1 MAIEIVDLSIKNGD
15 FHSYVNVYQRVFSIK
30 SPLYPY
36 DGWLYPQDHPLF
48 GKSPR
53 VSSGQPI
60 EPARGQ
66 AAVGISAQCLLCSIE
81 PWWNDGCSNW
91 WVWWWHCQ
99 HQIGN
104 VLNWG
109 ILASKLHHLSTGNH
123 WVILG
128 QNKSCSAWKTC
139 WFKPTSNG
147 FSRETCNF
155 YTWEPS
161 HCDITTDIYWHGIAV
176 RLLE

>member
-1 MAIEIVDLSIKNGD
+1 MMVDI
-15 FHSYVNVYQRVFSIK
+15 
-30 SPLYPY
+30 
-36 DGWLYPQDHPLF
+36 
-48 GKSPR
+48 SPR
-53 VSSGQPI
+53 SSIIWKISQGVIRTTHRTRPW
-60 EPARGQ
+60 PSRGWDQ
-66 AAVGISAQCLLCSIE
+66 CAVPLVLDRTLVKWRVLKLVGLMVTL
-81 PWWNDGCSNW
+81 PTSNW
-91 WVWWWHCQ
+91 D
-99 HQIGN
+99 

-139 WFKPTSNG
+139 CFKPTSNG